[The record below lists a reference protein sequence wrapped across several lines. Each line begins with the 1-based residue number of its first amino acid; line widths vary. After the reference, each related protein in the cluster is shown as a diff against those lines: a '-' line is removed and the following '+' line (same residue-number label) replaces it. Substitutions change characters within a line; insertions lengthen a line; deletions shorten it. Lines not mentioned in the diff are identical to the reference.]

1 VAAIFGL
8 ILSGAMLLPALVDLS
23 DGNRDWV
30 VFVGTG
36 GVVGAVCTLIAVA
49 TRGASVRP
57 TPRFG
62 FLLVTTIW
70 LVSTVTA
77 SLPLY
82 FAETEL
88 SFAAAVFEA
97 MSGLTTTGATAL
109 SGLDALPRGLLL
121 WRSLLNFLGGI
132 GIIGMALLI
141 LPSLRVGGM
150 ALFQLESSDR
160 SGKLLPRVSQL
171 ASGIVAVYGVM
182 TLVCA
187 MLYFALGMSL
197 FDAFNHAMSTLA
209 TGGFSTH
216 DESLG
221 FFQNDAI
228 LMVAT
233 VFMIAGSLPFV
244 LYIRIFLPRRFQRW
258 RDPQVALLLV
268 LCVVLSLALAV
279 TRVVINEVPLREA
292 LLSSTFNLVSV
303 ITTTGFVSED
313 FTLWSNAAI
322 GIFFLAMFIGG
333 CAGSTAGGI
342 KVNRIIILYALMRA
356 NFARVIRPHSV
367 QRLKYGHDD
376 ISIETLQGVTIFI
389 FLFFLSLLLGT
400 TALSICGLELLT
412 AFSASLTAVGNVG
425 PGFGQVVGPAGNFS
439 SLSAPALWIL
449 SFLMLIGRLEI
460 VTVLVILSPGFWRD

>member
-1 VAAIFGL
+1 M
-8 ILSGAMLLPALVDLS
+8 SGAMLLPALVDLS

-171 ASGIVAVYGVM
+171 ASGIVAVYATM

-221 FFQNDAI
+221 FFQSDAI

-233 VFMIAGSLPFV
+233 VFMMAGSLPFV

-258 RDPQVALLLV
+258 RDPQVALFLV

-279 TRVVINEVPLREA
+279 TRVVINEVPLGEA

-322 GIFFLAMFIGG
+322 GIFFLALFIGG

-376 ISIETLQGVTIFI
+376 ISIETLQSVTIFI

>member
-36 GVVGAVCTLIAVA
+36 GVVAAVCTLLAVA
-49 TRGASVRP
+49 TRGAGVRP

-70 LVSTVTA
+70 LVSTFVA
-77 SLPLY
+77 ALPLY

-97 MSGLTTTGATAL
+97 MSGLTTTGATTI

-132 GIIGMALLI
+132 GIVVMALLI

-150 ALFQLESSDR
+150 ALFQMESSDR

-182 TLVCA
+182 TLICA
-187 MLYFALGMSL
+187 LLYYALGMSL

-221 FFQNDAI
+221 FFGSDAI

-244 LYIRIFLPRRFQRW
+244 LYIRFFLPRRFQRW
-258 RDPQVALLLV
+258 SDPQVTLFLV
-268 LCVVLSLALAV
+268 LCVILSLALAV
-279 TRVVINEVPLREA
+279 TRVVINDMPPGEA
-292 LLSSTFNLVSV
+292 LLSSIFNLVSV

-342 KVNRIIILYALMRA
+342 KVNRIIILYALVRA

-376 ISIETLQGVTIFI
+376 ISIETLQSVTIFI

>member
-1 VAAIFGL
+1 M
-8 ILSGAMLLPALVDLS
+8 SGAMLLPALVDLS

-121 WRSLLNFLGGI
+121 WRSLLNLLGGI

-221 FFQNDAI
+221 FFQSDAI

-258 RDPQVALLLV
+258 RDPQVALFLV

-376 ISIETLQGVTIFI
+376 ISIETLQSVTIFI

>member
-1 VAAIFGL
+1 MAAIFGL

-36 GVVGAVCTLIAVA
+36 GVVGAVCTLVAVA
-49 TRGASVRP
+49 THGASVRP

-70 LVSTVTA
+70 LVSIVVG

-82 FAETEL
+82 FAGIDL
-88 SFAAAVFEA
+88 PFAAAVFEA
-97 MSGLTTTGATAL
+97 TSGLTTTGATSI

-132 GIIGMALLI
+132 GIIGMALLV

-150 ALFQLESSDR
+150 ALFHLESSDR

-221 FFQNDAI
+221 FFQSDAI

-244 LYIRIFLPRRFQRW
+244 LYIRVFLPRRFQRW
-258 RDPQVALLLV
+258 RDPQVVLFLV
-268 LCVVLSLALAV
+268 LCVVLSLALAL
-279 TRVVINEVPLREA
+279 TRVVINEVPIGEA

-303 ITTTGFVSED
+303 ITTTGYVSED

-342 KVNRIIILYALMRA
+342 KVNRIIILYALVRA

-376 ISIETLQGVTIFI
+376 ISIETLQSVTIFI

-412 AFSASLTAVGNVG
+412 AFSASLTAIGNVG

>member
-1 VAAIFGL
+1 MAAIFGL

-23 DGNRDWV
+23 DGNPDWV

-36 GVVGAVCTLIAVA
+36 GVVGAVCTLVAVA
-49 TRGASVRP
+49 TRGASVRQ

-221 FFQNDAI
+221 FFQSDAI

-244 LYIRIFLPRRFQRW
+244 LYIRVFLPRRFQRW
-258 RDPQVALLLV
+258 RDPQVALFLV

-376 ISIETLQGVTIFI
+376 ISIETLQSVTIFI

>member
-1 VAAIFGL
+1 MAAIFGL

-221 FFQNDAI
+221 FFQSDAI

-258 RDPQVALLLV
+258 RDPQVVLFLV

-279 TRVVINEVPLREA
+279 TRVLINEVPIDEA

-376 ISIETLQGVTIFI
+376 ISIETLQSVTIFI